1 MAPSLP
7 NINIMKEKQTITLLA
22 PCNTFKAAS
31 SPKFNRRKIK
41 TQFLRRNKN
50 YSTYPN
56 NEKWKFFN
64 LKILEWIK
72 T

>member
-7 NINIMKEKQTITLLA
+7 NINFMKQKQIITLLA

-41 TQFLRRNKN
+41 T
-50 YSTYPN
+50 
-56 NEKWKFFN
+56 
-64 LKILEWIK
+64 
-72 T
+72 